1 MVFMFAVKNP
11 SINNQLIKKIVKH
24 NYQQMNNKLKI
35 RSFDF
40 QLATDDSQ
48 QSSKV
53 PATLKSVQYKCQ
65 IINNIMKTALTQTFI
80 SNSDKE
86 YSETNYYFPIQEG
99 ICLESFEAKFN
110 EKTIKGII
118 KEKSQAKN
126 EYQENKQQ
134 GNFVSYAETS
144 TEKDQDYCKIL
155 LGNLPPNQKYFIA
168 QIPLQYCEDE
178 VSAKL
183 GINVLTLDLF
193 CTGKITYAESRGY
206 PAQKKVI
213 DDNTVKF
220 DLSQALLQKDLGFQ
234 LVFAFEGM
242 FEPQVIFGSSM
253 IYHEDSVK
261 RAVLPVSN
269 SVMVSFIP
277 NFNEEVTKELDDAIR
292 AAIHKGDDV
301 FSDEFQQKMNSEVID
316 HLNSSRSEFIFLLD
330 RSGSM
335 SGQPI
340 QKACEALILFLKSLP
355 IDSYFNVVSFGSSHE
370 KLFQTSI
377 KYDTNS
383 LEKAIKIIKN
393 YTADLGG
400 TEIYKPLQ
408 SVFKETKIDGYNK
421 QIFLLTDGEVESPKE
436 VVKLIKKNNKYNR
449 INSIGFGSGADKY
462 LIEESAIAGKGIS
475 KIVDLQCDL
484 SEIII
489 EMLSLCITPTLDQF
503 QINYDNNIFE
513 STYPSMTNFPC
524 VFKDEVLNIHFFFK
538 PTLDCSSLTESQK
551 QISIEYFDSRKKQ
564 KIQKQIKLE
573 MQDSFTCNPEL
584 QQSVFKIGK
593 QLFLNENIIQED
605 CSSSLIQQSID
616 YQLLTEKTALIC
628 VIETLNDEQKTMYEN
643 ISHSKQYTNYQQDSD
658 LENISKQVH
667 CLKTAN
673 LSITQL
679 LMDQSAT
686 LQTIK
691 KGSSNSLKSNTSS
704 SIFTKIKNFFTSSKK
719 SSKCPAST
727 NQFCNDQMDFIEY
740 QQNCF
745 NQESDC
751 QFEELKESPKK
762 QFYRFRAHQQQLE
775 KQDENDYDEDFKNK
789 KSEREYQL
797 KEKESYP
804 SIPKIENLLNLVNS
818 EGVWKYDEGLIKQ
831 YCKKNMDTI
840 KKYSSKFKSQD
851 GFMTLLIVIL
861 LETYYAQQ
869 KSKWMLISKKSIN
882 FLKSQ
887 INQSEDLIQIKESIR
902 QLISQ

>member
-1 MVFMFAVKNP
+1 
-11 SINNQLIKKIVKH
+11 
-24 NYQQMNNKLKI
+24 MNNKLKL

-40 QLATDDSQ
+40 QLATDGSQ
-48 QSSKV
+48 KSSKV

-65 IINNIMKTALTQTFI
+65 IINNIMKTALTQTFV
-80 SNSDKE
+80 SNSDNE

-99 ICLESFEAKFN
+99 TCLESFEAKFN

-118 KEKSQAKN
+118 KEKSEAKI

-155 LGNLPPNQKYFIA
+155 LGNLPPNQKVQINLVFSQQISCILNKYFIA

-242 FEPQVIFGSSM
+242 FEPQVIFGSSK

-261 RAVLPVSN
+261 RAVLPVSS
-269 SVMVSFIP
+269 SVMVSLIP
-277 NFNEEVTKELDDAIR
+277 NFNEEVTKELDDVIR

-335 SGQPI
+335 IGQPI

-355 IDSYFNVVSFGSSHE
+355 TDSYFNVVSFGSSYE
-370 KLFQTSI
+370 KLFQSSI
-377 KYDTNS
+377 KYDTRS
-383 LEKAIKIIKN
+383 LEKAINQIKE
-393 YTADLGG
+393 YTANLLG

-408 SVFKETKIDGYNK
+408 NIFKETKIDGYNK
-421 QIFLLTDGEVESPKE
+421 QIFLLTDGEVESPKK
-436 VVKLIKKNNKYNR
+436 VVQLIRKNNKFNR

-503 QINYDNNIFE
+503 QINYDKNIFE

-538 PTLDCSSLTESQK
+538 PTLDRSSLTESQK

-564 KIQKQIKLE
+564 KIQKQIQLE
-573 MQDSFTCNPEL
+573 MQDSFNCNPEL

-628 VIETLNDEQKTMYEN
+628 VIETLNDEKKIMYEN
-643 ISHSKQYTNYQQDSD
+643 ISHSKQYTNQKDVLEEIFTQVNYLASNSLICVED
-658 LENISKQVH
+658 LN
-667 CLKTAN
+667 
-673 LSITQL
+673 TQ
-679 LMDQSAT
+679 MDT
-686 LQTIK
+686 LQNCK
-691 KGSSNSLKSNTSS
+691 KGSSSSLKSTTS
-704 SIFTKIKNFFTSSKK
+704 SIFTKIKNFFTFSKK
-719 SSKCPAST
+719 SSQCPTSS
-727 NQFCNDQMDFIEY
+727 NLCFDDKMNYIES
-740 QQNCF
+740 QKSCLKLQGNCQI
-745 NQESDC
+745 N
-751 QFEELKESPKK
+751 ELKENLQKDYN
-762 QFYRFRAHQQQLE
+762 QINAHELE
-775 KQDENDYDEDFKNK
+775 QDKCDENDFDEDFKNK
-789 KSEREYQL
+789 LPKREYQLL
-797 KEKESYP
+797 KEKESYL

-818 EGVWKYDEGLIKQ
+818 EGVWKFDEGLIKQ
-831 YCKKNMDTI
+831 YCQKNMETI

-851 GFMTLLIVIL
+851 AFMTLLIVIL

-869 KSKWMLISKKSIN
+869 KSKWMLISKKSNN

-902 QLISQ
+902 QLISK

>member
-1 MVFMFAVKNP
+1 MKQLV
-11 SINNQLIKKIVKH
+11 IENQ
-24 NYQQMNNKLKI
+24 
-35 RSFDF
+35 
-40 QLATDDSQ
+40 
-48 QSSKV
+48 
-53 PATLKSVQYKCQ
+53 
-65 IINNIMKTALTQTFI
+65 
-80 SNSDKE
+80 
-86 YSETNYYFPIQEG
+86 G

-118 KEKSQAKN
+118 KEKSEAKN

-144 TEKDQDYCKIL
+144 TEKDQEYCKIL
-155 LGNLPPNQKYFIA
+155 LGNLPPSQKVEINLVFSQQISSVLNKYFIA

-183 GINVLTLDLF
+183 GKNVLTLDLF

-213 DDNTVKF
+213 DDNTIKF
-220 DLSQALLQKDLGFQ
+220 DLSQALQQKDLGFQ

-242 FEPQVIFGSSM
+242 FEPQVIFGQSK

-277 NFNEEVTKELDDAIR
+277 NFNEEVTKELDDVIR

-301 FSDEFQQKMNSEVID
+301 FSDEFQQKINSEVID

-330 RSGSM
+330 RSRSM

-355 IDSYFNVVSFGSSHE
+355 IDSYFNVVSFGSSYE
-370 KLFQTSI
+370 KLFQSSI

-421 QIFLLTDGEVESPKE
+421 QIFLLTDGEVKSPKE
-436 VVKLIKKNNKYNR
+436 VVKLIRKNNKLNR

-462 LIEESAIAGKGIS
+462 LIEESAITGKGIS
-475 KIVDLQCDL
+475 KIVDLKCDL

-489 EMLSLCITPTLDQF
+489 EMLSVCLTPTLDKF

-538 PTLDCSSLTESQK
+538 PTLDCSSLNETQK
-551 QISIEYFDSRKKQ
+551 QISIEYFDSSKKQ

-573 MQDSFTCNPEL
+573 MQDSFVCNPGL

-593 QLFLNENIIQED
+593 QLFLNENIMQED
-605 CSSSLIQQSID
+605 YNISLVQQSID
-616 YQLLTEKTALIC
+616 YQLLTEKTASIC
-628 VIETLNDEQKTMYEN
+628 VIKTLNDEQKIMYGN
-643 ISHSKQYTNYQQDSD
+643 IPHIKQYTNYQQEDILEEMNNIINSANQID
-658 LENISKQVH
+658 LQINNIINS
-667 CLKTAN
+667 AN
-673 LSITQL
+673 QISLQINQDLNSQITKLSMIN
-679 LMDQSAT
+679 M
-686 LQTIK
+686 
-691 KGSSNSLKSNTSS
+691 GSSISLKYNTSLQNSQKSTTSS

-719 SSKCPAST
+719 YESNQNYEFLQMSQSS
-727 NQFCNDQMDFIEY
+727 NYQFDD
-740 QQNCF
+740 
-745 NQESDC
+745 
-751 QFEELKESPKK
+751 
-762 QFYRFRAHQQQLE
+762 H
-775 KQDENDYDEDFKNK
+775 FKNTLP
-789 KSEREYQL
+789 EREYQ
-797 KEKESYP
+797 KEESYP
-804 SIPKIENLLNLVNS
+804 SIPQIENLLNLVNS
-818 EGVWKYDEGLIKQ
+818 EGAWKFDENLIKQ
-831 YCKKNMDTI
+831 YCQQNLDTI

-851 GFMTLLIVIL
+851 GFMTLLILIL
-861 LETYYAQQ
+861 LEIYYAQHKQ
-869 KSKWMLISKKSIN
+869 KWILISKKSNN

-887 INQSEDLIQIKESIR
+887 INQSEDLIQTKESIR

>member
-1 MVFMFAVKNP
+1 
-11 SINNQLIKKIVKH
+11 
-24 NYQQMNNKLKI
+24 MNHKLKL
-35 RSFDF
+35 RPFDF
-40 QLATDDSQ
+40 QLATHDSQ
-48 QSSKV
+48 KSSKL

-65 IINNIMKTALTQTFI
+65 IINNIMKTALTQTFV
-80 SNSDKE
+80 SGSDNE
-86 YSETNYYFPIQEG
+86 YSETIYYFPIQEG

-118 KEKSQAKN
+118 KEKSQAKS

-155 LGNLPPNQKYFIA
+155 LGNLPPSQKLEINLVFSQQISSLLNKYFIA

-220 DLSQALLQKDLGFQ
+220 NLSQALLQKDLGFQ

-253 IYHEDSVK
+253 IYNEDSVK

-277 NFNEEVTKELDDAIR
+277 NFNEEVTKELNDAIR

-335 SGQPI
+335 IGQPI

-355 IDSYFNVVSFGSSHE
+355 IDSYFNVVSFGSSYE
-370 KLFQTSI
+370 KLFQSSI

-383 LEKAIKIIKN
+383 LEKAIKIIKE

-421 QIFLLTDGEVESPKE
+421 QIFLLTDGEVESPKK
-436 VVKLIKKNNKYNR
+436 VVQLIRKNNKFNR

-484 SEIII
+484 SKIII
-489 EMLSLCITPTLDQF
+489 EMLSVCITPTLDQF
-503 QINYDNNIFE
+503 QINYDKNIFE

-538 PTLDCSSLTESQK
+538 PTLDCSSLTEAQK

-573 MQDSFTCNPEL
+573 MQDIFTCNPEL

-593 QLFLNENIIQED
+593 QIFLNENIMQED
-605 CSSSLIQQSID
+605 WNTSLVQQSID
-616 YQLLTEKTALIC
+616 NQLLTEKTALIC
-628 VIETLNDEQKTMYEN
+628 VIETLNDEQKIQYEN
-643 ISHSKQYTNYQQDSD
+643 ISHSKQYKNYQQDGE
-658 LENISKQVH
+658 LENISNQINS
-667 CLKTAN
+667 LIKTS
-673 LSITQL
+673 LIISQQL
-679 LMDQSAT
+679 NNQNAT

-691 KGSSNSLKSNTSS
+691 KGSSSSLKSRTLS

-719 SSKCPAST
+719 SSECPAST
-727 NQFCNDQMDFIEY
+727 NQFCNDKKDFIED
-740 QQNCF
+740 QQQFLNL
-745 NQESDC
+745 ESNF
-751 QFEELKESPKK
+751 QFEGLKESLQKD
-762 QFYRFRAHQQQLE
+762 YNHINEYELE
-775 KQDENDYDEDFKNK
+775 QDKCDENDFDEGFKNK
-789 KSEREYQL
+789 LPQRENQQEGSL
-797 KEKESYP
+797 P

-818 EGVWKYDEGLIKQ
+818 EGVWKFDESLIKQ
-831 YCKKNMDTI
+831 YCQKNMETI
-840 KKYSSKFKSQD
+840 KKYSSKFQSQD
-851 GFMTLLIVIL
+851 AFMTLLIVIL
-861 LETYYAQQ
+861 LETYYTQQ
-869 KSKWMLISKKSIN
+869 KSKWMLIFKKSNN

-902 QLISQ
+902 QLISK